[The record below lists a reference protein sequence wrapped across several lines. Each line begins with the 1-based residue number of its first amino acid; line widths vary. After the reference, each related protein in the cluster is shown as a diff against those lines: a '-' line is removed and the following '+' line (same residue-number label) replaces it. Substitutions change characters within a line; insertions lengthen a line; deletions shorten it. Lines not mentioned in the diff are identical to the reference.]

1 MAFLSGKNNN
11 FRFRFPK
18 VFVPDAIEEKYRPFL
33 QRIPGCMCESVI
45 DFINYSIKNVE
56 IQVSPN
62 AYEPIEQI
70 DRGTPYGR
78 KYRSDAYPD
87 MIFNKEMNISF
98 QLDSAYLIW
107 AILAELYLLYYCSED
122 AYLPSTPGFEI
133 LDCYG
138 KVMYRITFD
147 RLLFTSVS
155 GLEFDFS
162 SNTIEQK
169 VINTTFMANR
179 VDIKFE
185 PDRI

>member
-1 MAFLSGKNNN
+1 MSFLSGKNNN

-18 VFVPDAIEEKYRPFL
+18 LFVPDEIEKKYSPFL
-33 QRIPGCMCESVI
+33 QRIPGCMCETVI
-45 DFINYSIKNVE
+45 DFINYSIKNIE
-56 IQVSPN
+56 LQISPN
-62 AYEPIEQI
+62 AYDPINQI

-78 KYRSDAYPD
+78 NYRSDAHPD
-87 MIFNKEMNISF
+87 MIFNKEMNITF

-107 AILAELYLLYYCSED
+107 AILTDLFMEYYCSKE
-122 AYLPSTPGFEI
+122 AFLPDTPGLEI
-133 LDCYG
+133 LDCYNR
-138 KVMYRITFD
+138 VMYRVTFE

-155 GLEFDFS
+155 GLDFDFS

-169 VINTTFMANR
+169 VITTTFLANR